1 MCAPAAEST
10 NIVASK
16 SKLTKLAHKRLE
28 RFVTLFAKVL
38 VSDTPETIHDV
49 RVASRRLQQT
59 LRSFVPKSKA
69 SKAQKLNRILRK
81 LRRALGA
88 CRNFDV
94 SIALIEKRRAT
105 VAAASLR
112 RAWEAVQQSLEEQRT
127 KAIADG
133 RVKLK
138 HCPLIDLIERAQSC
152 IEAIDDQP
160 EIAVQLNQR
169 VADAL
174 TAWNETLAAAK
185 ANPETDNLHAF
196 RIAGKR
202 LRYRIESRAEL
213 GDASVKPLVQ
223 GLKLLQ
229 DDLGAWHDR
238 QVLQQNAGTFIERS
252 GFLTREP
259 GLCRSLLLEME
270 RDKQRDQNMVE
281 EILGKAENL
290 AAEWT
295 EIEAPEAPAADKSIA
310 R

>member
-1 MCAPAAEST
+1 MCALAAEST

-112 RAWEAVQQSLEEQRT
+112 RAWEAVQQSLDEQRT

-160 EIAVQLNQR
+160 EIA
-169 VADAL
+169 
-174 TAWNETLAAAK
+174 
-185 ANPETDNLHAF
+185 
-196 RIAGKR
+196 
-202 LRYRIESRAEL
+202 
-213 GDASVKPLVQ
+213 
-223 GLKLLQ
+223 
-229 DDLGAWHDR
+229 
-238 QVLQQNAGTFIERS
+238 
-252 GFLTREP
+252 
-259 GLCRSLLLEME
+259 
-270 RDKQRDQNMVE
+270 
-281 EILGKAENL
+281 
-290 AAEWT
+290 
-295 EIEAPEAPAADKSIA
+295 
-310 R
+310 